1 MKKNH
6 PVTQREHRYPDDANI
21 LSTTNLKGI
30 ITYVNDDFIDVSGF
44 SSDELLGNNHNMV
57 RHPDMPPEAFQDL
70 WDHLKAG
77 RSWMGIVK
85 NRCKNGDH
93 YWVDAYVTPIRD
105 AAGEVLEYQSVRT
118 RPDRRHVARAEDL
131 YARVNAGRLPWQLRW
146 GRFLGLRVRLL
157 SGFVVALLPLLAVL
171 FHPLL
176 TGPLVSAGAVALS
189 LALALGVVWFTMR
202 PVCAAVAETRDI
214 ADDPLMQ
221 LVYAGRVDELG
232 QLRLAIKMLQQESE
246 AIAGRIADTT
256 LGLRGDT
263 AGLAEDVTR
272 SRRNVEE
279 QEQQAEQ
286 VASAVEQMVASIQ
299 EVVQTTREA
308 SDAAGAATGTADQGR
323 SVVNDTITSMD
334 AMAADVERAAAALEQ
349 LAEQTND
356 VGSILDVIRDIADQT
371 NLLALNAA
379 IEAARAG
386 EAGRGFAVVA
396 DEVRN
401 LARQTQESTG
411 RIESIVEALK
421 GGSSEAVET
430 MNQGREQARHGVEQA
445 HEAGAALDSISEAIN
460 GINEMNGR
468 IATAAEEQGS
478 VSEGISRSITSIS
491 DASRETAESIGHV
504 DTTTN
509 TIAER
514 MDGLQRLA
522 EQFRTQ
528 WSGGE
533 TRDGD
538 PEGAGKVGGPD

>member
-6 PVTQREHRYPDDANI
+6 PVTQQEHRYPDDANI

-30 ITYVNDDFIDVSGF
+30 ITYVNGDFIEVSGF
-44 SSDELLGNNHNMV
+44 TNDELLGNNHNMV

-70 WDHLKAG
+70 WDHLKSG

-105 AAGEVLEYQSVRT
+105 AAGNVLEYQSVRT
-118 RPDRRHVARAEDL
+118 RPERHHVERAESL
-131 YARVNAGRLPWQLRW
+131 YAAVNAGRLPWRLRW

-157 SGFVVALLPLLAVL
+157 SGFLIALLPLLLAL
-171 FHPLL
+171 FAPPLAGTIAQL
-176 TGPLVSAGAVALS
+176 GAVILS
-189 LALALGVVWFTMR
+189 LILALGVVWFTMR

-221 LVYAGRVDELG
+221 LVYTGRVDELG

-246 AIAGRIADTT
+246 AIAGRIADTA

-263 AGLAEDVTR
+263 SGLSEDVTR
-272 SRRNVEE
+272 SRHNIEE
-279 QEQQAEQ
+279 QERQAEQ
-286 VASAVEQMVASIQ
+286 VASAVQQMVASIQ
-299 EVVQTTREA
+299 EVVQTTRQASEA
-308 SDAAGAATGTADQGR
+308 ASAATGTADEGR
-323 SVVNDTITSMD
+323 TVVNGAITTIDTL
-334 AMAADVERAAAALEQ
+334 AADVERAASALER
-349 LAEQTND
+349 LAEQAGD
-356 VGSILDVIRDIADQT
+356 VGSILDVIRDIADRT

-401 LARQTQESTG
+401 LAQQTQESTG
-411 RIESIVEALK
+411 RIESIVDGLK
-421 GGSSEAVET
+421 GGTTEAVET

-445 HEAGAALDSISEAIN
+445 REATAALESIADAIG
-460 GINEMNGR
+460 GISEMNGR

-478 VSEGISRSITSIS
+478 VSEEISRSITSIS
-491 DASRETAESIGHV
+491 DAAHETSDSIGHV
-504 DTTTN
+504 NEAADA
-509 TIAER
+509 IAGR

-533 TRDGD
+533 ARDD
-538 PEGAGKVGGPD
+538 RPVATEGAAESD

>member
-411 RIESIVEALK
+411 RIESLVEALK

-445 HEAGAALDSISEAIN
+445 PEAGAALDSISEAIN